1 MHVRRSGIACFLGV
15 RTGIPTIGVAKS
27 LYCYNG
33 ITVSLVDHGIEN
45 RVRDVYTLF
54 TSNEKNNSNLATKC
68 SLIIDDR
75 PIEALKYREEEEA
88 YNISNYDVGMPK
100 MIEHISLE
108 TNAFSVEIRG
118 NAGSIWGAIIIGHGG
133 GILPHKK
140 KKQSG
145 TKNPIFVS
153 VGHNISLHEALHI
166 CANLSIARIPEP
178 VRRADL
184 LGRDFIRKYT

>member
-133 GILPHKK
+133 GILP
-140 KKQSG
+140 
-145 TKNPIFVS
+145 
-153 VGHNISLHEALHI
+153 LHI